1 MGKWIG
7 FKDYKKVDKRDEIF
21 RKNEN
26 GEIIIPDV
34 IQTDVSPYE
43 LDWILNFDS
52 NEVPEEYQ
60 GFISKYK
67 EKLVKRHFAVR
78 DIYKYLNRDDSEI
91 KYKITPENYFWFSIL
106 TMPEFRMIKNLV
118 KYRDIECRIL
128 ANVLASYLNQEIK
141 QMVQQMTQME
151 ENIKN
156 NINQNNQN
164 NNSNSNNN
172 NNNQGYNGGGLGSD
186 GNNNQDNNF
195 GDSPVGGNS
204 QSGDNNNQQGD
215 QNNQSSQGNQDN
227 QDNQNNQN
235 NQSNQGRNQ
244 HNQDNQ
250 KQNNQSNQSNQN
262 NNLSSIVNELL
273 KNNEVNDIINKIK
286 DKVKKIYTA
295 VDETVGKMDGIISFE
310 NNIIYQEV
318 KLNKKHL
325 EDIKNIGNKL
335 YDFYATDDS
344 VTQTMRQVPRTVDYS
359 MVDDLLWLEKV
370 ANSGFI
376 TTEHTS
382 KICVDI
388 YLDISGS
395 MSGNRFE
402 FAKGVIIELL
412 KKGIKF
418 KSIYVFENELTK
430 LNSVNELLKIRN
442 SGGGTN
448 ITNVLENISK
458 SSRKVLI
465 ISDLEDSVNR
475 ELVEKN
481 KNKISLILIGNERY
495 YKDYWK
501 DYCKVSFHVK
511 I

>member
-26 GEIIIPDV
+26 GEITIPDV
-34 IQTDVSPYE
+34 IQTEVSPYE
-43 LDWILNFDS
+43 LDWLLNFDLD
-52 NEVPEEYQ
+52 EVPEEYQ
-60 GFISKYK
+60 GFINKYK

-78 DIYKYLNRDDSEI
+78 DIYKYLNRNDSEI
-91 KYKITPENYFWFSIL
+91 KYKITPENYFWFNVL

-118 KYRDIECRIL
+118 KYRDVECRIL

-164 NNSNSNNN
+164 NQNNNSNNSN
-172 NNNQGYNGGGLGSD
+172 NNNQGYNGGGLGDD
-186 GNNNQDNNF
+186 GNNQDNNF
-195 GDSPVGGNS
+195 GNNPVGGNS
-204 QSGDNNNQQGD
+204 QSGNNNQFGD
-215 QNNQSSQGNQDN
+215 
-227 QDNQNNQN
+227 
-235 NQSNQGRNQ
+235 
-244 HNQDNQ
+244 
-250 KQNNQSNQSNQN
+250 QNNQSNQSNQGN
-262 NNLSSIVNELL
+262 QSNQNNNSNNLSSIVNELL

-310 NNIIYQEV
+310 NNIMYQEV
-318 KLNKKHL
+318 KLDKKHL
-325 EDIKNIGNKL
+325 KNIKSIGSKL
-335 YDFYATDDS
+335 YDFYIADDS

-395 MSGNRFE
+395 MDGDRFE

-418 KSIYVFENELTK
+418 KSIYVFENNLIK

-442 SGGGTN
+442 SEGGTN

-465 ISDLEDSVNR
+465 ISDLEDSVDK

-495 YKDYWK
+495 YNDYWK
-501 DYCKVSFHVK
+501 DYCKISFHVK